1 MGGHELHQADHT
13 ILAPWFIRMSQTDYV
28 LKGMMELSDSF
39 ATVWRDSDTGD
50 SVAIYEQDSYL
61 TVMMVSCDS

>member
-1 MGGHELHQADHT
+1 
-13 ILAPWFIRMSQTDYV
+13 MSQTDYV

-61 TVMMVSCDS
+61 TVMMVSGDS